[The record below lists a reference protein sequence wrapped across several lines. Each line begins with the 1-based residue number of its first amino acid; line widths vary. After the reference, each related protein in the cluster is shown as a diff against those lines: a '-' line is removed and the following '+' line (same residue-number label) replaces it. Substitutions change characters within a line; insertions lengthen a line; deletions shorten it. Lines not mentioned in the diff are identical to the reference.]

1 MPEQSGGAGERR
13 DQPTDLGSAPYP
25 HRSPIGAALDKG
37 NRSIGPLT
45 PPPSSNLHHCPRT
58 AEVRGSSPRRSRAP
72 CGRPHGGPL
81 LFSQGL
87 AAPHRPGRAG
97 LGSPRLGG
105 EPPGIL
111 AGCRLRAES
120 RRRRS
125 TTIRFQRIASQHHPC
140 AVAPSGCHST
150 REHGASGSLA
160 RKPWSKRGHRGCAG
174 LPSHGGLAAQW
185 RMDPS
190 CGPDGETDEPP
201 SPALPGWR
209 EDLGAAPIPRY
220 GARGFQGAEGPA
232 SAAAIGGRRRGR
244 RRPPADPIP
253 PPPTGVARP
262 PRAGGAA
269 PGPRCR
275 PPPPLKPPIW
285 GTVGA

>member
-1 MPEQSGGAGERR
+1 MRALPVRRAGESPFSGGADRGACGPRV
-13 DQPTDLGSAPYP
+13 DCGPSGAGSSAGRALPSHGRGP
-25 HRSPIGAALDKG
+25 GFESPPVQGTMRQAAW
-37 NRSIGPLT
+37 GPL
-45 PPPSSNLHHCPRT
+45 
-58 AEVRGSSPRRSRAP
+58 AV
-72 CGRPHGGPL
+72 
-81 LFSQGL
+81 SQGL
-87 AAPHRPGRAG
+87 AAPRRRGQAA
-97 LGSPRLGG
+97 LASPRHLG

-220 GARGFQGAEGPA
+220 GARGFRGAEGPA